1 MIHPV
6 LATTDSPRNIGVV
19 GGGIGGLT
27 AALCLARAGHNVQ
40 VFEQTDESV
49 ATGAGIQVSPNAA
62 RVLHHLGLQDAL
74 MTKGFLPKA
83 TQMRS
88 WRSGRVISETTL
100 GDVALER
107 YGAPYYHIHRAD
119 LMDMLVS
126 AVSAEPTIRLNVS
139 SKITNFS
146 QDATGVRLVAGE
158 HEHQVDLLIGAD
170 GIHSSVRAC
179 LWGDQQADFT
189 GNVAWRML
197 VPVNRLPEGL
207 IAPNATVWWGPGK
220 HFVHYLVKGGDYV
233 NCVCV
238 VEKAEWQAESWVAA
252 GSMSELQADFAGW
265 HDTIQQLLDQ
275 TDDGTLFKWGLFDR
289 APMQTW
295 GIGRVSLLG
304 DACHPTL
311 PFMAQGAAMAIEDA
325 AVLANCFSNG
335 ADVVAALRRYED
347 LRQARTAGVQRGS
360 RRNATVFHL
369 SGLKA
374 WLRDRA
380 ASKAGKHSMDRLY
393 RYDPLTVGLDAVSK

>member
-1 MIHPV
+1 M

-139 SKITNFS
+139 SRITSFS

-179 LWGDQQADFT
+179 LWGDQQVDFT

-220 HFVHYLVKGGDYV
+220 HFVHYLVRGGDYV

-289 APMQTW
+289 APMRTW
-295 GIGRVSLLG
+295 GIDRVSLLG

-347 LRQARTAGVQRGS
+347 LRKARTAGVQRGS

>member
-197 VPVNRLPEGL
+197 VPVNRLPEGFV
-207 IAPNATVWWGPGK
+207 APNATVWWGPGK

-347 LRQARTAGVQRGS
+347 LRKARTAGVQRGS

>member
-1 MIHPV
+1 M

-139 SKITNFS
+139 SRITNFS

-275 TDDGTLFKWGLFDR
+275 TDDGTLFKWGLVDR

-347 LRQARTAGVQRGS
+347 LRKARTAGVQRGS

>member
-1 MIHPV
+1 M

-220 HFVHYLVKGGDYV
+220 HFVHYLVRGGDYV

-289 APMQTW
+289 APMRTW
-295 GIGRVSLLG
+295 GIDRVSLLG

-347 LRQARTAGVQRGS
+347 LRKARTAGVQRGS

>member
-1 MIHPV
+1 M

-146 QDATGVRLVAGE
+146 QDATGVRLVARE

-289 APMQTW
+289 APMRTW
-295 GIGRVSLLG
+295 GIDRVSLLG

-347 LRQARTAGVQRGS
+347 LRKARTAGVQRGS

>member
-1 MIHPV
+1 M

-139 SKITNFS
+139 SRITSFS

-289 APMQTW
+289 APMRTW
-295 GIGRVSLLG
+295 GIDRVSLLG

-347 LRQARTAGVQRGS
+347 LRKARTAGVQRGS

>member
-139 SKITNFS
+139 SRITNFS

-347 LRQARTAGVQRGS
+347 LRKARTAGVQRGS

>member
-126 AVSAEPTIRLNVS
+126 AVSAEPTIRLNVAS
-139 SKITNFS
+139 RITSFS

-197 VPVNRLPEGL
+197 VPVNRLPEGFV
-207 IAPNATVWWGPGK
+207 APNATVWWGPGK

-289 APMQTW
+289 APMRTW
-295 GIGRVSLLG
+295 GIDRVSLLG

-347 LRQARTAGVQRGS
+347 LRKARTAGVQRGS

>member
-1 MIHPV
+1 M

-139 SKITNFS
+139 SRITNFS

-158 HEHQVDLLIGAD
+158 QEHQVDLLIGAD

-238 VEKAEWQAESWVAA
+238 VEKAEWQAESWVTA

-289 APMQTW
+289 APMRTW
-295 GIGRVSLLG
+295 GIDRVSLLG

-347 LRQARTAGVQRGS
+347 LRKARTAGVQRGS

>member
-1 MIHPV
+1 M

-100 GDVALER
+100 GDVALKR

-347 LRQARTAGVQRGS
+347 LRKARTAGVQRGS

>member
-1 MIHPV
+1 M

-100 GDVALER
+100 GNVALER

-139 SKITNFS
+139 SRITNFS

-289 APMQTW
+289 APMRTW
-295 GIGRVSLLG
+295 GIDRVSLLG

-347 LRQARTAGVQRGS
+347 LRKARTAGVQRGS